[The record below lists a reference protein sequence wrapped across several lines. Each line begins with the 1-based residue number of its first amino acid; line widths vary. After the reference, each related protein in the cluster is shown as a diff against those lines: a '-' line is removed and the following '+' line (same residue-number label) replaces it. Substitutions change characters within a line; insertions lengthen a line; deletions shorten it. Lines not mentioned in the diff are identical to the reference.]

1 MCKSTFEQQK
11 ESKSFLSYKNQDFEP
26 QHMSR
31 SSTRGCINKSKSFPR
46 HLGPGISKDKQFE
59 GPEIHKASKRQGF
72 RWVALSTYKHSSIL
86 FFITLARMEHFRDT

>member
-1 MCKSTFEQQK
+1 
-11 ESKSFLSYKNQDFEP
+11 
-26 QHMSR
+26 
-31 SSTRGCINKSKSFPR
+31 
-46 HLGPGISKDKQFE
+46 LGPGISKDKQFE